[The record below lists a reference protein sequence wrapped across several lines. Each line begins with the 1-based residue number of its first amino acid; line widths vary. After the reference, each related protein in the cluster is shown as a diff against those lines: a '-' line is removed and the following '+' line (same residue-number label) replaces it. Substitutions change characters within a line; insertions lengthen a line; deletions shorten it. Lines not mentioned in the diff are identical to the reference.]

1 MVQKKHQDLGAD
13 GQEPEASPEKN
24 VREDGGIFHKENATE
39 ETKAD
44 MNAVSGEASG
54 KEWQVKAEEYLE
66 DWKRTQA
73 EFENYK
79 KRQAAQQK
87 ELAGHLIEKLVLDI
101 IPVLDNFRSATEHV
115 PEKEKAS
122 PWVIGIQYIEKQLEA
137 VLLDNG
143 IEPIA
148 VEVGDGFDPSIHE
161 AIGQTAHIEHHG
173 HTEQSREVAFEKE
186 EQRNVVTQVLH
197 KGYRFG
203 TRVVRPA
210 RVIVN

>member
-1 MVQKKHQDLGAD
+1 MTQKQTDTFD
-13 GQEPEASPEKN
+13 ENEAIGKSEIAY
-24 VREDGGIFHKENATE
+24 EDITAE

-44 MNAVSGEASG
+44 MNAVSREASG
-54 KEWQVKAEEYLE
+54 KEWEAKAEEYLG

-79 KRQAAQQK
+79 KRQASQQK
-87 ELAGHLIEKLVLDI
+87 ELAGHLIEKLVQGI
-101 IPVLDNFRSATEHV
+101 IPVLDNFRQATEHV
-115 PEKEKAS
+115 PEKEKGS
-122 PWVIGIQYIEKQLEA
+122 PWVTGIQYIEKQLES

-148 VEVGDGFDPSIHE
+148 VEVGDRFDPSIHE
-161 AIGQTAHIEHHG
+161 AIGQTARIKPHSHG
-173 HTEQSREVAFEKE
+173 EQSREVAFEKE
-186 EQRNVVTQVLH
+186 EQLNVVTQVLH
-197 KGYRFG
+197 KGYKFG